1 MPSKDDSVC
10 AHFMR
15 TGRVRLHSTN
25 LLELGY
31 DPGRKRL
38 HAVFVADPTLLYV
51 YRNVSVPTWL
61 ELWMAESVGRYFN
74 SVIRRNPAAYPYT
87 RRKM

>member
-1 MPSKDDSVC
+1 
-10 AHFMR
+10 
-15 TGRVRLHSTN
+15 
-25 LLELGY
+25 
-31 DPGRKRL
+31 
-38 HAVFVADPTLLYV
+38 VADPTLLYV